1 MQVSGFISVNSSLL
15 QFLFVCLIGHHEF
28 CLLCYV
34 FCRLIEIVVSLSGL
48 IPDCVNMVRE
58 LLVDCVSGTKVW

>member
-1 MQVSGFISVNSSLL
+1 
-15 QFLFVCLIGHHEF
+15 
-28 CLLCYV
+28 V